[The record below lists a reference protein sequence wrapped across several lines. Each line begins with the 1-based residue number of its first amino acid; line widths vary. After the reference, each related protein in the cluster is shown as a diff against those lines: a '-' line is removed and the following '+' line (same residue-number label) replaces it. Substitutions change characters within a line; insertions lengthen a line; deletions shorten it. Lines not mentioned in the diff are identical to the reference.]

1 MSEYSYI
8 MTTKEKLIQSALKL
22 FNKNWFEATSTT
34 SICKDAGFSSWALFV
49 HFKTK
54 NDLLDYLYVDI
65 KKKYYQYVFTDI
77 SETYS
82 PEDQLRNILKVSF
95 DFYLKNYDEYMFLK
109 RFSSSVHISRIAQ
122 EEVDVEWTQFYSLYN
137 KWVEQGTFI
146 KGNFAVLFQM
156 QAAMFYS
163 WVEYVKNNGKQ
174 DIDSIIDLILK
185 VIKK

>member
-1 MSEYSYI
+1 
-8 MTTKEKLIQSALKL
+8 MTTKQKLIISALKL
-22 FNKNWFEATSTT
+22 FNKNGFEATSTT

-65 KKKYYQYVFTDI
+65 KKKYYQHVFANI
-77 SETYS
+77 SENQDV
-82 PEDQLRNILKVSF
+82 EEQLRSILKISF

-122 EEVDVEWTQFYSLYN
+122 EEVEAEGTQFYAIYN
-137 KWVEQGTFI
+137 KWVEQGKFI
-146 KGNFAVLFQM
+146 KGDFKLLFQM

-163 WVEYVKNNGKQ
+163 GVEYVKNNGKQ
-174 DIDSIIDLILK
+174 HIDTIIDLIIK
-185 VIKK
+185 IIKK